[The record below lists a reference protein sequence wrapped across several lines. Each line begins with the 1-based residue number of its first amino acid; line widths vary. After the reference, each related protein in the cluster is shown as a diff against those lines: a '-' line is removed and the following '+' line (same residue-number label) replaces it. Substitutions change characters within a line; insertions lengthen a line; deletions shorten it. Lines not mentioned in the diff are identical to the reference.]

1 MEAKGKARVQGRTCS
16 VYNVKIC
23 FLKKKKKKEEEGK
36 LQMRIF
42 WVFGF
47 DLGFVLKRQQKYPSE
62 TRVGIGPYLTKI
74 SHNSLPRKVSSDLS
88 DKVHCPVGSVC
99 VGFFIIYKSDLK
111 WEGSLE
117 AILMV
122 FFFRQMGHS
131 SAFLEQPQNT

>member
-1 MEAKGKARVQGRTCS
+1 MEAKGKARVQGRTCF

-23 FLKKKKKKEEEGK
+23 FCKKRKEEEK

-62 TRVGIGPYLTKI
+62 THVGIGPYLTKI

-99 VGFFIIYKSDLK
+99 VCFFIIYKSDLK
-111 WEGSLE
+111 
-117 AILMV
+117 
-122 FFFRQMGHS
+122 
-131 SAFLEQPQNT
+131 